1 MISRKY
7 GFELGVALPFTL
19 ACLTFTTSAL
29 AQDPAAPPTE
39 ADTSIDAPPAGDDD
53 PLASPMDTGASE
65 LDSSEPAEPEVEA
78 EVESDTEPAADL
90 EDAEELGKREPP
102 ESPEPTASGLS
113 SDREDLVTLLGL
125 EHLPGSAYPEPYT
138 RGLKLGSLW
147 LTFHGH
153 QWPYMPMIS
162 DKPGLRIGVSG
173 YLWSDLSNA
182 RISVDERIT
191 SLSDQNRWVT
201 QTRGIVRVT
210 PTYNAGGG
218 WFVQGNAE
226 VVIQGDMRPDPAT
239 GVATTTDDVWV
250 RFGKWDLFDVTVGRF
265 QAWEIANHYGM
276 ALDWA
281 TLERQGAWVTQS
293 SLPRPTDG
301 YGLSYFWD
309 RQNFLLG
316 TYAAHFYPTKYLRAE
331 VLGHIGAGPSANAAN
346 PYQMDIRPSAIFDI
360 GWLKLKAGF
369 EYGKATPQDER
380 QRVRDSKNGYGFAAQ
395 FVFAPYVEFG
405 GSFARGFQ
413 DVLDQNGVPDLAT
426 SNTVQTFGGFVNVSP
441 AHEPLLFGFGAF
453 WNSWENMRISRQ
465 EGPHYGKVDTNDQ
478 QLIFGAVQYAFWERF
493 FAKLVLSHAKNSV
506 EHFNA
511 GTYTNEALSA
521 RLRLMLLY

>member
-1 MISRKY
+1 MISRKNA
-7 GFELGVALPFTL
+7 FELGVALPFTL
-19 ACLTFTTSAL
+19 ACLTFSAAAF
-29 AQDPAAPPTE
+29 AQEDPEPVESSEDPAAE
-39 ADTSIDAPPAGDDD
+39 APPADDD
-53 PLASPMDTGASE
+53 PFAASLDTEARE
-65 LDSSEPAEPEVEA
+65 AEPAEPEPAAQTELEA
-78 EVESDTEPAADL
+78 AVESH
-90 EDAEELGKREPP
+90 DAEELGTREPP
-102 ESPEPTASGLS
+102 EEPEPTASGAS
-113 SDREDLVTLLGL
+113 SEREDLVSLLGL
-125 EHLPGSAYPEPYT
+125 EYLTGSAYPEPYT
-138 RGLKLGSLW
+138 RGLKLGSLS
-147 LTFHGH
+147 LTFHGL
-153 QWPYMPMIS
+153 QWPYMPLVS
-162 DKPGLRIGVSG
+162 NKPGMRVGISG
-173 YLWSDLSNA
+173 YLWSDLSNT
-182 RISVDERIT
+182 RVTVDDSIT
-191 SLSDQNRWVT
+191 SLGDQNRWVS
-201 QTRGIVRVT
+201 QTRGVIRVT

-226 VVIQGDMRPDPAT
+226 VVVQGDMRPDPAT
-239 GVATTTDDVWV
+239 GVATTTDDVWL
-250 RFGKWDLFDVTVGRF
+250 RFGKWDLFDITVGRF

-281 TLERQGAWVTQS
+281 TLERQGAWIVQS

-331 VLGHIGAGPSANAAN
+331 ILGHIGAGPSANAAN

-413 DVLDQNGVPDLAT
+413 DVLDQNGVPDLAS
-426 SNTVQTFGGFVNVSP
+426 SNTVQTFGGFLNVSP

-453 WNSWENMRISRQ
+453 WNSWENLRVSRQ
-465 EGPHYGKVDTNDQ
+465 EGPHYGEVDTNDQ

-493 FAKLVLSHAKNSV
+493 FAKLVISHAKNSV
-506 EHFNA
+506 AHFNA
-511 GTYTNEALSA
+511 GIYTNEALSA